1 MVLHFKDT
9 ELDNLVRTLAYERRL
24 SLTDAV
30 KFAVRRAL
38 GEPDAVPPSL
48 ARAVDDMLFAL
59 APFKEQMTR
68 SGLRSQMARVNE
80 GANQYI
86 RLAQGEITESEEV
99 ATGIVLDYGKDG
111 GVIAVELDL
120 AAARLR
126 TH

>member
-38 GEPDAVPPSL
+38 GEPDAVPPGL

-59 APFKEQMTR
+59 APFKEQMNR
-68 SGLRSQMARVNE
+68 NGIKSRIEILG
-80 GANQYI
+80 
-86 RLAQGEITESEEV
+86 QGESPY
-99 ATGIVLDYGKDG
+99 AG
-111 GVIAVELDL
+111 GNSDPMGS
-120 AAARLR
+120 
-126 TH
+126 